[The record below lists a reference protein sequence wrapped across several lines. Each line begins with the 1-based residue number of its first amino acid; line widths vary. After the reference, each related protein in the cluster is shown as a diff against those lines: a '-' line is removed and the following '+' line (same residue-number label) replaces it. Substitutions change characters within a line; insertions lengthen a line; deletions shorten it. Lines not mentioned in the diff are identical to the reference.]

1 MVVRWLHRT
10 VLPYSEWLNRVWR
23 VWFFIRRERLHVL
36 YFAFGF
42 SLLLHGDKLWP
53 MNYLIKGRHGTSLWT
68 RKTYWLKNIWT
79 QHTQVLWYQ
88 YFSPMYIVWFA
99 TDINQKSH
107 LPQSSTIR
115 NNWNLHPEGLRALL
129 MAHFLPFLKNVF
141 CRSRP
146 FTVQWISF
154 TTLPAKVVLQHLFL
168 MLTKCTAVPWLND
181 SDIIS
186 KHCERW

>member
-1 MVVRWLHRT
+1 MRQVSEGCANLKCNITWWCGGYIGRF
-10 VLPYSEWLNRVWR
+10 LPYSEWLNRVWR
-23 VWFFIRRERLHVL
+23 VWFFIRRERLPVL

-115 NNWNLHPEGLRALL
+115 NNWILHPEGLGSFFA
-129 MAHFLPFLKNVF
+129 
-141 CRSRP
+141 
-146 FTVQWISF
+146 IS
-154 TTLPAKVVLQHLFL
+154 Q
-168 MLTKCTAVPWLND
+168 
-181 SDIIS
+181 
-186 KHCERW
+186 ERIL